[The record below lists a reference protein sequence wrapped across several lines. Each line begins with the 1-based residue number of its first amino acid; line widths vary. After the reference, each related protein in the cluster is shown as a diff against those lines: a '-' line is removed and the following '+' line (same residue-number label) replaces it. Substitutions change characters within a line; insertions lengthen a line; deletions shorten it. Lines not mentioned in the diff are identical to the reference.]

1 MSIMIYQTRIRF
13 EQMKEPEDFANKKQD
28 SLVDSELGVGCSDE
42 QVSDNFFWEN
52 KTIEFLLQFCN
63 TNFGI

>member
-42 QVSDNFFWEN
+42 QVSDNFF
-52 KTIEFLLQFCN
+52 
-63 TNFGI
+63 